1 MKKHLTHRLAAVATA
16 GVLSTAIASD
26 AFATSAGTAGNLGD
40 VTAFASNM
48 TNATGT
54 TFPLFMSALSYI
66 GGGGLTIAGIY
77 KLKNHVDNP
86 GQTPMKDGLIRLGAG
101 GALLSITWFQ
111 RVMQGAASNGST
123 SNAAVL
129 SIASFS

>member
-26 AFATSAGTAGNLGD
+26 AFATTAGNLTD

-48 TNATGT
+48 TKATGT

>member
-26 AFATSAGTAGNLGD
+26 AFATSGSAGSLGD
-40 VTAFASNM
+40 VTAFASNI

>member
-26 AFATSAGTAGNLGD
+26 AFATTAGNLTD